1 MCIRDRIQ
9 RVEKRKILEK
19 RSDDESNTILK
30 RDETYMET
38 TKPVLEY
45 YSENTN
51 FHEIDGTQKIEE
63 ITAKIDTFL
72 DV

>member
-1 MCIRDRIQ
+1 MDTII
-9 RVEKRKILEK
+9 KRY
-19 RSDDESNTILK
+19 D
-30 RDETYMET
+30 TYMET
-38 TKPVLEY
+38 TKPVLDFY
-45 YSENTN
+45 AKKPN